1 MNWNFNKRINKKANA
16 FDVIYILIVV
26 FIFIVV
32 TLIAFKVYNEWSEN
46 GATKLDSPTAN
57 IATQKAGVAI
67 QSLDVIFGFLIGML
81 IILVI
86 ISAFT
91 IDTHPAFFVVT
102 LILLIIAI
110 ILAVAFSNIYETIS
124 QEKLPTEAASFPIA
138 NYLMGNLPTIAL
150 VAIIIVAI
158 VLYAKF
164 QTG

>member
-1 MNWNFNKRINKKANA
+1 LNSNRKFNKKASA
-16 FDVIYILIVV
+16 FDVIYILIIV
-26 FIFIVV
+26 FIFIVI
-32 TLIAFKVYNEWSEN
+32 TLIAFKVYNEWSAG
-46 GATKLDSPTAN
+46 GAAKLSSDTAN
-57 IATQKAGVAI
+57 IALSKAGTAI
-67 QSLDVIFGFLIGML
+67 TSLDMVFGFLIGML

-124 QEKLPTEAASFPIA
+124 QEKLPTEAGSFPIA
-138 NYLMGNLPTIAL
+138 NYLMGNLPMIAL
-150 VAIIIVAI
+150 IAIIIVAI

-164 QTG
+164 KMS

>member
-1 MNWNFNKRINKKANA
+1 MNFNKKFNKKGSA
-16 FDVIYILIVV
+16 FDVIYILVVV
-26 FIFIVV
+26 FIFIVI
-32 TLIAFKVYNEWSEN
+32 TLIAFKVYNEWSEG
-46 GATKLDSPTAN
+46 GATKINNPTSN
-57 IATQKAGVAI
+57 IATAKVGTAI
-67 QSLDVIFGFLIGML
+67 TSLDMVFGFLIGML

-138 NYLMGNLPTIAL
+138 NYLMGNLPMIAL
-150 VAIIIVAI
+150 IAIIIVAI

-164 QTG
+164 KSE